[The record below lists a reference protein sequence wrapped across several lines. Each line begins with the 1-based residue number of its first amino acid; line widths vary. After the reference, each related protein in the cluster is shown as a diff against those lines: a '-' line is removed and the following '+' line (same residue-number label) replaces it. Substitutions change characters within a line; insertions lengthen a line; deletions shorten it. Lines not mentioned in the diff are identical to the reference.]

1 MKLKI
6 TMVRN
11 SHMSTMEDHS
21 REEYGLGG
29 EALGYFV
36 VPCNNGVLQV
46 KISQSRKRVGSHS
59 RCRSAYKKA
68 PLSPSV

>member
-36 VPCNNGVLQV
+36 VPCNNGVLLPPGENITV
-46 KISQSRKRVGSHS
+46 T
-59 RCRSAYKKA
+59 
-68 PLSPSV
+68 